1 MYLVWIVG
9 GGERLNLY
17 RCWKNTSVGTSVVV
31 GTFDTGKWVCCGK
44 KRRRNGRVCGRKK
57 GKKKKI
63 QGVEGRLGFFFQKM
77 GGARCDQGGV
87 EYKSPKNDW
96 QQLVVARWAQK
107 GHPIMVKSR
116 AWKGLDMSRT
126 KHRVNTQGDKR
137 PRCCYRMGPIINYQL
152 EERHTLLK
160 LTTVCQVQLK
170 VRKIMRAH
178 FNGIL
183 ILMDHN
189 YVFFGA

>member
-1 MYLVWIVG
+1 M
-9 GGERLNLY
+9 
-17 RCWKNTSVGTSVVV
+17 CWNVPGVDS
-31 GTFDTGKWVCCGK
+31 W
-44 KRRRNGRVCGRKK
+44 RRRVLEPLPSLEEHFSQNFWHSWNLWRCKAGVLREEEKKEWKGLWEEEGEENEEDTRGR
-57 GKKKKI
+57 
-63 QGVEGRLGFFFQKM
+63 GRLGVFKRM

-87 EYKSPKNDW
+87 EYKSPENDW

-152 EERHTLLK
+152 EERHTLLQM
-160 LTTVCQVQLK
+160 TTVCRVWPRSAKGNKGPL
-170 VRKIMRAH
+170 
-178 FNGIL
+178 
-183 ILMDHN
+183 
-189 YVFFGA
+189 